1 MSDFRAFRIDRQ
13 ESKIVSGLTQM
24 SLDELT
30 PGDVLIKVEYSTVN
44 YKDALAAT
52 GRGQILRRFPLN
64 GGIDLAG
71 TVVES
76 NNPEFSSGDNVL
88 VTGSGLSEDLD
99 GGYAEYARV
108 PSEAVIPVPESL
120 GLYESMQIGTAGFTA
135 ALAIHRMEQNG
146 QTPDKGPII
155 VTGATG
161 GVGSLAIDMLS
172 GRGYEVF
179 AVTGKAEESDYLKSI
194 GASKILIRQNIDF
207 GKRPLEKAE
216 WAGAIDNLG
225 GEVLS
230 WLLKTTGH
238 TGNVASIGLAASH
251 KLESTVL
258 PFILRGVCLLG
269 INSPDTYRD
278 LRMIAWGRIGAD
290 LYPKNLNKIATN
302 TTTLEKLSTVFDD
315 FIEGR
320 VVGRTVVKIN

>member
-1 MSDFRAFRIDRQ
+1 M
-13 ESKIVSGLTQM
+13 
-24 SLDELT
+24 
-30 PGDVLIKVEYSTVN
+30 
-44 YKDALAAT
+44 
-52 GRGQILRRFPLN
+52 
-64 GGIDLAG
+64 
-71 TVVES
+71 
-76 NNPEFSSGDNVL
+76 
-88 VTGSGLSEDLD
+88 
-99 GGYAEYARV
+99 
-108 PSEAVIPVPESL
+108 
-120 GLYESMQIGTAGFTA
+120 
-135 ALAIHRMEQNG
+135 
-146 QTPDKGPII
+146 
-155 VTGATG
+155 
-161 GVGSLAIDMLS
+161 
-172 GRGYEVF
+172 
-179 AVTGKAEESDYLKSI
+179 
-194 GASKILIRQNIDF
+194 
-207 GKRPLEKAE
+207 
-216 WAGAIDNLG
+216 
-225 GEVLS
+225 LS